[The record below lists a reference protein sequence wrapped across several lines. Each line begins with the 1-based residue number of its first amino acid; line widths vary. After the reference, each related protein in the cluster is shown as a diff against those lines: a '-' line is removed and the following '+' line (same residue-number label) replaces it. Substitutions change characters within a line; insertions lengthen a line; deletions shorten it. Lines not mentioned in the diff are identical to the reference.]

1 MHRNRLKGVGYV
13 GVCWRG
19 SRWWG
24 GICIYR
30 RGLGS
35 RWWGG
40 ICIYRRGLGSS
51 SGLLD
56 GLSGLTKDGWQ
67 VDQRVWRHASGLSGL
82 WRLSLLLLLASRRM
96 LTHGA
101 KLDME
106 RGHAGEA
113 SGRTQLLVV
122 HRVDCQRIGVH
133 GDLARQ
139 RAGNLHG
146 LKQRRQVGVGL
157 GEVTARTRHNREH
170 VLCLYALSRLHD
182 RGLICKVG
190 LETAQQRLHG
200 LLCRIQLKKKKFFF
214 FYNLT

>member
-30 RGLGS
+30 RD
-35 RWWGG
+35 
-40 ICIYRRGLGSS
+40 LGSS

-82 WRLSLLLLLASRRM
+82 WRLSLLLLLLLLASRRM